1 MIKTNTYKKGSDNM
15 DTYRFDDAHEKVY
28 ELDGD
33 HYIFIGIYFAF
44 KINSKMTDKKK
55 AQIVDDEMLY
65 NDLE

>member
-1 MIKTNTYKKGSDNM
+1 M